1 MMTEPWTSKAP
12 NASPV
17 LLCSAVGTCP
27 PPTRARLV
35 DGVNVTTSD
44 EHMWLVPFSE
54 GQDHLLTVTL
64 DAPQQI
70 SGIRVWNYNK
80 TPEDT
85 FRGVRGSRAGRPS
98 DRSSSQSLPTS
109 PSLVLSLRLRLFTCG
124 WMDSWFPL
132 HLVCC

>member
-12 NASPV
+12 NAAPV
-17 LLCSAVGTCP
+17 PLCSADGTSP
-27 PPTRARLV
+27 PPTWARLV

-85 FRGVRGSRAGRPS
+85 FRGVRGSRAGLLS
-98 DRSSSQSLPTS
+98 EKSSSQSLPSSPLSLLSSS
-109 PSLVLSLRLRLFTCG
+109 PSG
-124 WMDSWFPL
+124 
-132 HLVCC
+132 